1 MDNSQV
7 NIDLIR
13 DHVDTIIL
21 ATLANGDRY
30 GLDILAE
37 IKEKSKDLYE
47 LKQATLYS
55 CLKRLEKLGYITSY
69 KGDTSN
75 GAQRVYYSILD
86 DGRKVLETDQYQ
98 WEYAR
103 TIIDGLLSDKQF
115 DKDKTPPFNASEL
128 RPRTKRNPKSDLP
141 ASQTAQVPESQIVV
155 NAEENNEVLNFEE
168 NMTNDGQ
175 LQFPSQTMKV
185 VSTNDQLKAVFV
197 NKDSVL
203 YEDKVDYREVFDNI
217 FNNSENAVYSPTY
230 DNRGISFSEYEKQQ
244 EQYEDYNEDRNDYY
258 TKYAPSNIA
267 KIFAEHNITMKQ
279 YVKKNTTEYYVNKYY
294 YINKLLMTTSIYS
307 YFIFAIVLTIMHL
320 STYSS
325 FATPISSYL
334 IPLFTFT
341 IIPIVAIVNYI
352 INPTK
357 RVQADFSLK
366 KTMSIV
372 SVFLINAFLL
382 IIIIG
387 FLGFGAVFNNT
398 KVLLQTVVFPII
410 ITLLIPVSILIY
422 SRFYNSNHYHVN

>member
-1 MDNSQV
+1 MQLLFFVDIDNHE
-7 NIDLIR
+7 LIMKR
-13 DHVDTIIL
+13 KEGKDDAIIESHFSLSNRGKKDVIKVVDEYLIQL
-21 ATLANGDRY
+21 
-30 GLDILAE
+30 LDYYYP
-37 IKEKSKDLYE
+37 EKDE
-47 LKQATLYS
+47 
-55 CLKRLEKLGYITSY
+55 
-69 KGDTSN
+69 
-75 GAQRVYYSILD
+75 
-86 DGRKVLETDQYQ
+86 
-98 WEYAR
+98 
-103 TIIDGLLSDKQF
+103 
-115 DKDKTPPFNASEL
+115 
-128 RPRTKRNPKSDLP
+128 
-141 ASQTAQVPESQIVV
+141 
-155 NAEENNEVLNFEE
+155 NEVLNFEE

-217 FNNSENAVYSPTY
+217 FNNSENAVYSPAY

-325 FATPISSYL
+325 FSTPISSYL

-410 ITLLIPVSILIY
+410 LTLLIPVSILIY